1 MYWETKKSCDL
12 LFEISALL
20 QWSGSESPGI
30 PVCIYIYIYIHMC
43 IYTYIYIYI
52 YIYMEREREG
62 EKEKGD
68 EGTNSGNTLLS
79 CILKI
84 FSNIWEYGGKSQGN
98 WWKTINKMEGGT
110 GEGEKVIN
118 ELNYLCLFRECLGN
132 AFKW

>member
-12 LFEISALL
+12 LFETSALL

-30 PVCIYIYIYIHMC
+30 PVCIYIYIY
-43 IYTYIYIYI
+43 TYIYVYIHTYVYI
-52 YIYMEREREG
+52 YGEREG
-62 EKEKGD
+62 EKEKGE

-84 FSNIWEYGGKSQGN
+84 FSNIWEYGRKSQGN
-98 WWKTINKMEGGT
+98 WRKTINKVEGGT

-118 ELNYLCLFRECLGN
+118 ELNYLCLFREFLGN